1 MMGRRPPPLRAAE
14 CAVLLALAA
23 AACGDPGP
31 PPSAAGPQVRVAV
44 AVDVPAVALD
54 GASGL
59 VVSAGDGRA
68 LLRAAPG
75 ERVRVEPDPGQRGRL
90 RMVRGADTVAAP
102 GMLVATAAA
111 GAWVRVD
118 GTAYRG
124 EVVVRRSA
132 GRLTA
137 VNRLAME
144 DYLLGVVPREIGPVG
159 EELAAAARA
168 QAVAS
173 RTYALRRVLARPEA
187 GVHLHASTRDQVYG
201 GMDAERPVATR
212 AVRATRGQALLHRGE
227 PIDALYH
234 STCDGATA
242 ARDEVWG
249 GPAYPYLAATRDVS
263 PRTGQPYDRE
273 SRLSRWTV
281 RWSAAEL
288 AATLAPVL
296 RDSLPAGA
304 RAAVTELRTLDRLP
318 SRRAAGV
325 RVSTTAGDVVLRGE
339 PVRWLLRGPDGDPL
353 PSMKFYLVV
362 GRDAWGALAS
372 VTAQGRGWGHG
383 VGMCQFGAIGRAREG
398 QDHRTILRAYYRRT
412 SLRRLY

>member
-1 MMGRRPPPLRAAE
+1 
-14 CAVLLALAA
+14 
-23 AACGDPGP
+23 
-31 PPSAAGPQVRVAV
+31 VRVVV
-44 AVDVPAVALD
+44 AGDVPALTLD

-59 VVSAGDGRA
+59 LISAGDGRT

-75 ERVRVEPDPGQRGRL
+75 QRVRVEPDPGERGRL

-111 GAWVRVD
+111 GGWVKVD

-124 EVVVRRSA
+124 DAVVRRSA
-132 GRLTA
+132 GRVTA
-137 VNRLAME
+137 VNRVAME
-144 DYLLGVVPREIGPVG
+144 DYLLGVVPKEIGPVG

-173 RTYALRRVLARPEA
+173 RTYALRRVLARPDA
-187 GVHLHASTRDQVYG
+187 GVHLHASTRDQVYAG
-201 GMDAERPVATR
+201 VDAERPVATR
-212 AVRATRGQALLHRGE
+212 AVRATRGEALLYRGE

-234 STCDGATA
+234 STCAGATA

-249 GPAYPYLAATRDVS
+249 GAAYPYLAAMIDVS

-273 SRLSRWTV
+273 SRRSRWTV
-281 RWSAAEL
+281 RWTAAQL
-288 AATLAPVL
+288 AAALAPVL
-296 RDSLPAGA
+296 RDSLPRGAG
-304 RAAVTELRTLDRLP
+304 AAVTELRTLERLP

-325 RVSTTAGDVVLRGE
+325 RVHTTAGDVVLRGE
-339 PVRWLLRGPDGDPL
+339 AVRWLLRGPDGEPL
-353 PSMKFYLVV
+353 PSMKFHLVV
-362 GRDAWGALAS
+362 GRDASGGLAS

>member
-1 MMGRRPPPLRAAE
+1 
-14 CAVLLALAA
+14 
-23 AACGDPGP
+23 
-31 PPSAAGPQVRVAV
+31 VRVVV
-44 AVDVPAVALD
+44 AGDVPALALD
-54 GASGL
+54 AASGL
-59 VVSAGDGRA
+59 LISAGDGRT

-75 ERVRVEPDPGQRGRL
+75 ERVRVEPDPVQRGRL
-90 RMVRGADTVAAP
+90 RMVRGADTVAVP
-102 GMLVATAAA
+102 GMLVATAPA
-111 GAWVRVD
+111 GGWVKVD

-124 EVVVRRSA
+124 DAVVRRSA
-132 GRLTA
+132 GRVTA
-137 VNRLAME
+137 VNRVAME
-144 DYLLGVVPREIGPVG
+144 EYLLGVVPKEIGPVG

-173 RTYALRRVLARPEA
+173 RTYALRRVLARPDA
-187 GVHLHASTRDQVYG
+187 GVHLHASTRDQVYAG
-201 GMDAERPVATR
+201 VDAERPVATR
-212 AVRATRGQALLHRGE
+212 AVRATRGEALLFRGE

-234 STCDGATA
+234 STCAGATA

-249 GPAYPYLAATRDVS
+249 GAAYPYLAAMIDVS

-273 SRLSRWTV
+273 SRRSRWTV
-281 RWSAAEL
+281 RWTAAQL

-296 RDSLPAGA
+296 RDSLPRGAG
-304 RAAVTELRTLDRLP
+304 AAVTELRTLERLP

-325 RVSTTAGDVVLRGE
+325 RVHTTAGDVVLRGE
-339 PVRWLLRGPDGDPL
+339 PVRWLLRGPDGEPL
-353 PSMKFYLVV
+353 PSMKFHLVV
-362 GRDAWGALAS
+362 GRDASGGLAS